1 MGSAVN
7 RRSHAYCYT
16 TGCCSNIRW
25 RRQRLYPI
33 RRHDDSLHSQHPAE
47 TPWRQGAGI
56 VAGTTRHRQ
65 RGDTARAFAG
75 VGIRREHQAHEVDT
89 VRAIIKKVT
98 GEDVSTADVRV
109 AARSK
114 IFETAPLEQHL
125 KQVARLVAI
134 ADRASIAKA
143 LAEVIL
149 SDQRVTNKE
158 VRFFNAVSAALE
170 LTPAAL
176 CGLFSED

>member
-1 MGSAVN
+1 MILSTLNTLLKLLGGKEPESPQERRAIVN
-7 RRSHAYCYT
+7 EAILLVLSRASESDA
-16 TGCCSNIRW
+16 NIKH
-25 RRQRLYPI
+25 I
-33 RRHDDSLHSQHPAE
+33 
-47 TPWRQGAGI
+47 
-56 VAGTTRHRQ
+56 
-65 RGDTARAFAG
+65 
-75 VGIRREHQAHEVDT
+75 EVDT

-134 ADRASIAKA
+134 ADRVSIAKA

-158 VRFFNAVSAALE
+158 VRFFNAVSEALE

>member
-1 MGSAVN
+1 MILSTLNTLLKLLGGKEPESPEERRAIVN
-7 RRSHAYCYT
+7 EAILLVLSRASESDA
-16 TGCCSNIRW
+16 NIKH
-25 RRQRLYPI
+25 I
-33 RRHDDSLHSQHPAE
+33 
-47 TPWRQGAGI
+47 
-56 VAGTTRHRQ
+56 
-65 RGDTARAFAG
+65 
-75 VGIRREHQAHEVDT
+75 EVDT

-134 ADRASIAKA
+134 ADRVSIAKA